1 MVVAPYP
8 NADSSKE
15 NPSVLVS
22 NDGSD
27 WVVPPGLKNPLALP
41 AVGTFSDGDLFYD
54 AASDQ
59 LWVYFSWECCPSS
72 SRIMRM
78 TSSDGVI
85 WSLPEMVLEVDHWQA
100 LTPAVQRVGTTYY
113 MWTVNSGAV
122 GCHSL
127 GSHVEYRTSPDGV
140 IWSNPQLTDLAQPGN
155 VIWHIEVTWI
165 DSKQEFWMLLAA
177 YKHKETCGDTVL
189 FFAKSQDGVHWTAY
203 ERPALGLGLIWDSG
217 EIYRSGM
224 AYDPSSDVLRVWYS
238 ARHDKTW
245 HVGFTQSSYTQFLEK
260 LQE

>member
-1 MVVAPYP
+1 
-8 NADSSKE
+8 
-15 NPSVLVS
+15 
-22 NDGSD
+22 
-27 WVVPPGLKNPLALP
+27 
-41 AVGTFSDGDLFYD
+41 
-54 AASDQ
+54 
-59 LWVYFSWECCPSS
+59 
-72 SRIMRM
+72 M

-85 WSLPEMVLEVDHWQA
+85 WSLPEMVLEVDHWQG
-100 LTPAVQRVGTTYY
+100 LTPTVQRVGTTYY

-140 IWSNPQLTDLAQPGN
+140 IWSNPQLMDLALPGK

-177 YKHKETCGDTVL
+177 YNQGETCGDTVL
-189 FFAKSQDGVHWTAY
+189 FFAKSQDGVHWSAY
-203 ERPALGLGLIWDSG
+203 QRPVLGLGLIWDSG

-245 HVGFTQSSYTQFLEK
+245 HVGFTQSNYTQFLEK
-260 LQE
+260 LKE